1 MIKVIV
7 GMDLEQVINVIEDV
21 DVEIDLFFT
30 EKSVHGYSSFQAD
43 INAGAGGRQVIENIK
58 NLVSGT
64 IQRINTEH
72 FDTVQYNPTGV
83 VDGTLEVTNHDY
95 VESYNE
101 IMDSYNDVETENLEE
116 NADNLTFYTLFFRV
130 NDQEVK
136 IMRRV
141 SKFKRLSSKGVIA
154 TFTGNA
160 INSIDSKMIGIDGA
174 VDLIDYNDEI
184 LVINHISIERIFN
197 MDNKFSE
204 TATTM
209 LQQLSNND
217 KIGNFNTFE
226 EDCLNDKRIQ
236 KTLTKMA
243 SEEIDWEHCL
253 DRFENVVNIIDTF
266 DLDIDY
272 QRAPQE
278 QVNYDNKGQLMDFVR
293 LIRDAYYKT
302 MINEQI
308 GVDNGI

>member
-1 MIKVIV
+1 
-7 GMDLEQVINVIEDV
+7 MDLEKVINVIENENV
-21 DVEIDLFFT
+21 KMDLYFT
-30 EKSVHGYSSFQAD
+30 EKSVYGYSSFQAD
-43 INAGAGGRQVIENIK
+43 INDDSHGRQVIENIK
-58 NLVSGT
+58 KLVSGT
-64 IQRINTEH
+64 IQRIDTEG

-83 VDGTLEVTNHDY
+83 IDGTLEVSNHDY
-95 VESYNE
+95 VGNYDE
-101 IMDSYNDVETENLEE
+101 IMNSYDDTETENLEE
-116 NADNLTFYTLFFRV
+116 NADKLTFYTLFFRV
-130 NDQEVK
+130 KDQEVK

-141 SKFKRLSSKGVIA
+141 SKFKRLSSRGIIA
-154 TFTGNA
+154 TFTGNT

-174 VDLIDYNDEI
+174 VDLIDYNGEI
-184 LVINHISIERIFN
+184 LVINHIALERIFN

-204 TATTM
+204 TATSM
-209 LQQLSNND
+209 LKQLSKN
-217 KIGNFNTFE
+217 KKLGNFNTFE

-243 SEEIDWEHCL
+243 SEKIDWEHCL
-253 DRFENVVNIIDTF
+253 DKFENVVNIIDTF

>member
-1 MIKVIV
+1 H
-7 GMDLEQVINVIEDV
+7 L
-21 DVEIDLFFT
+21 
-30 EKSVHGYSSFQAD
+30 A
-43 INAGAGGRQVIENIK
+43 
-58 NLVSGT
+58 
-64 IQRINTEH
+64 
-72 FDTVQYNPTGV
+72 
-83 VDGTLEVTNHDY
+83 
-95 VESYNE
+95 
-101 IMDSYNDVETENLEE
+101 
-116 NADNLTFYTLFFRV
+116 
-130 NDQEVK
+130 
-136 IMRRV
+136 V
-141 SKFKRLSSKGVIA
+141 SKKPVHNLDSSA
-154 TFTGNA
+154 
-160 INSIDSKMIGIDGA
+160 DSKMIGIDGA

-209 LQQLSNND
+209 LQQLSNNN

-278 QVNYDNKGQLMDFVR
+278 QVNYENKGQLMDFVR

>member
-1 MIKVIV
+1 MDLENVIKVIE
-7 GMDLEQVINVIEDV
+7 DKNVQM
-21 DVEIDLFFT
+21 DLFFT

-43 INAGAGGRQVIENIK
+43 ISAGANGRKVIEHIK
-58 NLVSGT
+58 SLVSGT
-64 IQRINTEH
+64 IQRIDKER

-83 VDGTLEVTNHDY
+83 IDGTLEFTNHDY
-95 VESYNE
+95 VGNYNE
-101 IMDSYNDVETENLEE
+101 IMNSYEDTETENLEE
-116 NADNLTFYTLFFRV
+116 NADKLTFYTLFFRA
-130 NDQEVK
+130 NNQEVK

-141 SKFKRLSSKGVIA
+141 TKFKKLSSKGIIA

-160 INSIDSKMIGIDGA
+160 IDSIDSKMIGIDGA

-184 LVINHISIERIFN
+184 LVVNHIALERIFN

-204 TATTM
+204 TATSM
-209 LQQLSNND
+209 LKQLSGNS

-236 KTLTKMA
+236 KTLTRMA
-243 SEEIDWEHCL
+243 SEKIDWEHCL
-253 DRFENVVNIIDTF
+253 DKFENVINIIDTF

-278 QVNYDNKGQLMDFVR
+278 QVNYDNKSQLMDFVR

>member
-1 MIKVIV
+1 
-7 GMDLEQVINVIEDV
+7 MDLEKVINVIENENV
-21 DVEIDLFFT
+21 KMDLYFT

-43 INAGAGGRQVIENIK
+43 INDGSHGRQVIENIK
-58 NLVSGT
+58 KLVSGT
-64 IQRINTEH
+64 IQRIDTEG

-83 VDGTLEVTNHDY
+83 IDGTLEVSNHDY
-95 VESYNE
+95 VGNYDE
-101 IMDSYNDVETENLEE
+101 IMNSYDDTETENLEE
-116 NADNLTFYTLFFRV
+116 NADKLTFYTLFFRV
-130 NDQEVK
+130 KDQEVK

-141 SKFKRLSSKGVIA
+141 SKFKRLSSRGIIA

-174 VDLIDYNDEI
+174 VDLIDYNGEI
-184 LVINHISIERIFN
+184 LVINHIALERIFN

-204 TATTM
+204 TATSM
-209 LQQLSNND
+209 LKQLSKN
-217 KIGNFNTFE
+217 KKLGNFNTFE

-243 SEEIDWEHCL
+243 SEKIDWEHCL
-253 DRFENVVNIIDTF
+253 DKFENVVNIIDTF

>member
-1 MIKVIV
+1 ME
-7 GMDLEQVINVIEDV
+7 LEKVINVIEDEN
-21 DVEIDLFFT
+21 VEMDLFFT

-43 INAGAGGRQVIENIK
+43 ISAGTNGRQVIENIK
-58 NLVSGT
+58 GLVSGT
-64 IQRINTEH
+64 IQRIDTER

-83 VDGTLEVTNHDY
+83 IDGILEVTNHDY
-95 VESYNE
+95 VGNYNE
-101 IMDSYNDVETENLEE
+101 IMNSYNDTETENLEE
-116 NADNLTFYTLFFRV
+116 NADRLTFYTLFFRV
-130 NDQEVK
+130 KNQEVK

-141 SKFKRLSSKGVIA
+141 SKFKRLSSRGIIA
-154 TFTGNA
+154 TFMGNT

-184 LVINHISIERIFN
+184 LVINHIALERIFN

-204 TATTM
+204 TATSM
-209 LQQLSNND
+209 LKQLSKNT

-253 DRFENVVNIIDTF
+253 DKFENVVNIIDTF